1 MTFQWPSWVDPLP
14 FPFPELHN
22 LMTLYFIPDDES
34 WWQKIVAEM
43 SFEDTT
49 DRNVLWYQ
57 IVDQIADEVNL
68 TDLEVLPSDPRNAS
82 MIKVSTTKIW

>member
-1 MTFQWPSWVDPLP
+1 
-14 FPFPELHN
+14 
-22 LMTLYFIPDDES
+22 
-34 WWQKIVAEM
+34 M

-49 DRNVLWYQ
+49 DRNVSWYQ

-82 MIKVSTTKIW
+82 MIKVDIYHKHLMDEHSHFSFLVHD

>member
-1 MTFQWPSWVDPLP
+1 
-14 FPFPELHN
+14 
-22 LMTLYFIPDDES
+22 
-34 WWQKIVAEM
+34 M
-43 SFEDTT
+43 SFEDTS

-82 MIKVSTTKIW
+82 MIKVSTTKI